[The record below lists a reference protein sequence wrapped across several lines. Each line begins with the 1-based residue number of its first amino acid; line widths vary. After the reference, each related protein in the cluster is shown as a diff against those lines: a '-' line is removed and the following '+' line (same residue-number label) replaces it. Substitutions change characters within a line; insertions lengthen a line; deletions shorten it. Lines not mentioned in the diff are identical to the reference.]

1 MRISANATSAS
12 LRHFIMD
19 LAFRGQPQQVEE
31 SSSRARL
38 DMQILGTRRSKVSAS
53 RAKDQAALGTW
64 QHQKAVLGARGGDHL
79 YLPPGRLVRFLG
91 CADYTTRLARALR
104 APQSVATPTR
114 SGASNLDA
122 IIDEGKSRQ
131 RHGAARSEQAAPFD
145 ISPRETRDLTGP
157 LRETCQV

>member
-1 MRISANATSAS
+1 
-12 LRHFIMD
+12 
-19 LAFRGQPQQVEE
+19 
-31 SSSRARL
+31 
-38 DMQILGTRRSKVSAS
+38 MQILGTRRSKVSAS

-122 IIDEGKSRQ
+122 IINEGTLTIAWV
-131 RHGAARSEQAAPFD
+131 GPALFIILFAAFAWA
-145 ISPRETRDLTGP
+145 TGVFQW
-157 LRETCQV
+157 LWSLATWLFSGGWRGGGEV